1 MYICMYVYIY
11 VYMYVCI
18 YVYICMYIPGLKWF
32 RKSEF
37 CVFISLKHQGFVDDF
52 DYGDDQDDQQRIE
65 EKKRQLEQEANRLNT
80 TRLV

>member
-1 MYICMYVYIY
+1 MYVYIY
-11 VYMYVCI
+11 V
-18 YVYICMYIPGLKWF
+18 LKWF

>member
-1 MYICMYVYIY
+1 M
-11 VYMYVCI
+11 
-18 YVYICMYIPGLKWF
+18 
-32 RKSEF
+32 
-37 CVFISLKHQGFVDDF
+37 DDF

>member
-1 MYICMYVYIY
+1 M
-11 VYMYVCI
+11 CI
-18 YVYICMYIPGLKWF
+18 HGLKWF

-37 CVFISLKHQGFVDDF
+37 CVFISLKHRGLVDDF
-52 DYGDDQDDQQRIE
+52 DYGDDQQRIE